1 MGFLK
6 RLRTL
11 VEGNKEMEDM
21 KIERWKKG
29 IMETSQNPK
38 KARGTVAI
46 NTTLHTFMVYTL
58 GRRGLSQAV
67 LAKICGCSP
76 TFINQVIT
84 GRKKSD
90 EIQRRMAEVLGFRS
104 WDHLQWEALR
114 FDAKINTPAFV
125 LKDGVNGITG

>member
-1 MGFLK
+1 
-6 RLRTL
+6 
-11 VEGNKEMEDM
+11 MEDM
-21 KIERWKKG
+21 KIERWREG

-46 NTTLHTFMVYTL
+46 NTTLHTFIVYTL

-67 LAKICGCSP
+67 LAKVCGCSP

-84 GRKKSD
+84 GRKKSE
-90 EIQRRMAEVLGFRS
+90 EIQRRVAEILGFRS

-114 FDAKINTPAFV
+114 FDARMNAPSFV
-125 LKDGVNGITG
+125 IKDGADGISG